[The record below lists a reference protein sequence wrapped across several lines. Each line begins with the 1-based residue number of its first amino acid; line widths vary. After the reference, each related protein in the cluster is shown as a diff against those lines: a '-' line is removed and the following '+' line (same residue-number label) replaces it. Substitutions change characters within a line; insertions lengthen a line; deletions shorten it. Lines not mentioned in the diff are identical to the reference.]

1 MDPCLDPRGVM
12 HHVDGANYQ
21 DYMKKG
27 CKTAHMVLLERDMW
41 SGKRMNSNLLEC
53 LMAIYLLCNAHA
65 ASYTARLQYLLLGGW
80 AAGQACKQY
89 GLKDIMNTTFNAFAR
104 ERPKPTRAAD

>member
-1 MDPCLDPRGVM
+1 M
-12 HHVDGANYQ
+12 DGANYQ
-21 DYMKKG
+21 DYMPVKKG
-27 CKTAHMVLLERDMW
+27 CKTAHMVLLEHDMW
-41 SGKRMNSNLLEC
+41 SGKGVNSNLLEC

-80 AAGQACKQY
+80 ATGQACKPEQY
-89 GLKDIMNTTFNAFAR
+89 ALRDVMNTTFNAFAR